1 MCEGEDSFEGSLF
14 PAMWVPEIGL
24 MVRLDGYL
32 QLLSHLAGIL
42 LFVCVCVGGE
52 EVMGSAAQN
61 IWFRLCFG
69 PDGARIKPKAY

>member
-42 LFVCVCVGGE
+42 LFVCVCVLVG
-52 EVMGSAAQN
+52 
-61 IWFRLCFG
+61 
-69 PDGARIKPKAY
+69 KK